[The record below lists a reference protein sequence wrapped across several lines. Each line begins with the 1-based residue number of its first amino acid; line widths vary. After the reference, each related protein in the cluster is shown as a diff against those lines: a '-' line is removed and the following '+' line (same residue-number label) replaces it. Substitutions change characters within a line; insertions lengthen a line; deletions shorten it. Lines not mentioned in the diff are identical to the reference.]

1 MNARA
6 DFEIPDEPAV
16 APWSQELEQAV
27 LGCLLLD
34 ANTFDLVGDIL
45 KADDFFEVRHKAVF
59 EAVSALSMAG
69 KGVDVITVFDVLQ
82 SAGKADDVGGLEY
95 LNALTQAI
103 PNAARARSYAEKV
116 AEKSRQRVLIAETD
130 NAAAMARRGDDPAAV
145 IDQITSRFLA
155 LLERGQRRE
164 PKLIS
169 DLAVTWID
177 SLDELARGEVRPG
190 ISTGIESFDVA
201 LNGGWKPG
209 HLYILAARPGVGKS
223 SFAQFTATHAALN
236 EGQPGLYLNLEM
248 PGVEM
253 VGRGVARLGRV
264 DYSALQRGK
273 LRDDEWARV
282 SEGVEILRNLPL
294 LIDDEPGLTLA
305 AIRAKAMATKR
316 RHGLRLMVLDYLQL
330 CSSNGKHAN
339 RNGEIEEI
347 SRGLKALAKE
357 LGIAVIALSQLNREV
372 ERRSNAEPT
381 LADLRD
387 SGSIEQD
394 ADSVIFLWPCR
405 EFSEY
410 HLIGATLAKN
420 RQGTR
425 NRLGL
430 EFRGRYQSWCA
441 STADVTP
448 PTKRAASKS
457 DQGFE

>member
-1 MNARA
+1 MNPRA
-6 DFEIPDEPAV
+6 DFEITDEPVV

-34 ANTFDLVGDIL
+34 ASAFDRVGDIL
-45 KADDFFEVRHKAVF
+45 RADDFFEMRHKAVF
-59 EAVSALSMAG
+59 EAVSALSLAG
-69 KGVDVITVFDVLQ
+69 KGVDTITVFDALK
-82 SAGKADDVGGLEY
+82 SAGKADYVGGLEY

-103 PNAARARSYAEKV
+103 PNATRARSYAEKV
-116 AEKSRQRVLIAETD
+116 VEKSRQRALIAEAD
-130 NAAAMARRGDDPAAV
+130 NAAVLARKGDDPAAV
-145 IDQITSRFLA
+145 IDEIAGRFLS

-169 DLAVTWID
+169 DLAVAW
-177 SLDELARGEVRPG
+177 LDNLQDLDQGDAKPG
-190 ISTGIESFDVA
+190 ISTGIESLDTA

-209 HLYILAARPGVGKS
+209 HLYIIAARPAVGKS

-236 EGQPGLYLNLEM
+236 EGEPGLYLSLEM

-253 VGRGVARLGRV
+253 VGRGVARLGRI

-273 LRDDEWARV
+273 LSDDEWTRL
-282 SEGVEILRNLPL
+282 SEGVEVLRNLPL
-294 LIDDEPGLTLA
+294 LVDDEPGITLA

-316 RHGLRLMVLDYLQL
+316 RHGLRVLVLDYLQL
-330 CSSNGKHAN
+330 CASTGRHQN
-339 RNGEIEEI
+339 RNSEVEEI

-372 ERRSNAEPT
+372 EKRSNPEPT

-387 SGSIEQD
+387 SGAIEQD

-405 EFSEY
+405 EFSDY

-425 NRLGL
+425 TRLGL